1 MPKED
6 YTPGS
11 HKYAETHENEAK
23 SPRKKIAEPVCEKR
37 SISSRFKETFFGES
51 FESVKDYV
59 IWDIM
64 MPALKE
70 FLYNLPQAI
79 LGALFYG
86 DTSGRYRTSSER
98 HRPDNYAST
107 RREDYSRY
115 SSRREENDKIRSIR
129 RYDFDRFEFS
139 SRQEA
144 QDVLY
149 EMLGEIDEHGQCSVA
164 DFYEMIGKDSQAEWI
179 DQKWVWTDLA
189 RVRIVPRRGR
199 YVILLPEPDT
209 YIK

>member
-11 HKYAETHENEAK
+11 HKYAESHQNEE
-23 SPRKKIAEPVCEKR
+23 RKPHRKVAEPASEKR
-37 SISSRFKETFFGES
+37 TVGSRFKETFFGES
-51 FESVKDYV
+51 FSSVKDYV

-86 DTSGRYRTSSER
+86 DTSGGYRSSSSRRTESR
-98 HRPDNYAST
+98 SYS
-107 RREDYSRY
+107 RRENYSRY
-115 SSRREENDKIRSIR
+115 SSRREELSRGSSR
-129 RYDFDRFEFS
+129 RYDFDRFEFN

-149 EMLGEIDEHGQCSVA
+149 EMLGEIEEHGQCSVA

-179 DQKWVWTDLA
+179 DQKWVWTDLD
-189 RVRIVPRRGR
+189 RVRITPRRGR